1 MRSCFLSFGLSWSSR
16 TYPRWLRCGKDGCL
30 RPFNS
35 LPASRPAGE
44 SRPRGGTAATWT
56 PPPLAKGKMLFCCQC
71 LQLDFG
77 VGLPPSKKSLQK
89 NEYSSREDFAS
100 YLPPGWLNLAPC
112 SRSTGTNCAHFC
124 TTLTRAACD
133 VRSFP
138 TKGLERRLQTP
149 TGNWMFW
156 AGTRFRNPCP
166 TSRTVPVRV
175 GPRRAVA
182 HPGGACIYTLVD
194 DRWPP
199 PRPL

>member
-100 YLPPGWLNLAPC
+100 YLPPGWLNLAPVLGQLERTAPTSAPPLHEQPAMC
-112 SRSTGTNCAHFC
+112 GASLPKGSS
-124 TTLTRAACD
+124 AACKLLRGTGCFGRARGFAILAQLHELF
-133 VRSFP
+133 RSAWAPAEQSP
-138 TKGLERRLQTP
+138 TLAAL
-149 TGNWMFW
+149 
-156 AGTRFRNPCP
+156 A
-166 TSRTVPVRV
+166 
-175 GPRRAVA
+175 
-182 HPGGACIYTLVD
+182 YTLS
-194 DRWPP
+194 
-199 PRPL
+199 

>member
-100 YLPPGWLNLAPC
+100 PAPWLAKFGPLFSVNWNELRPLLHHPYTSSLRCAELPYQRARAPPAN
-112 SRSTGTNCAHFC
+112 SYGELDVLGGHAVSQSLPNFTNCSGP
-124 TTLTRAACD
+124 RGPPQSS
-133 VRSFP
+133 RP
-138 TKGLERRLQTP
+138 PWRRLHIH
-149 TGNWMFW
+149 
-156 AGTRFRNPCP
+156 
-166 TSRTVPVRV
+166 SRR
-175 GPRRAVA
+175 
-182 HPGGACIYTLVD
+182 
-194 DRWPP
+194 
-199 PRPL
+199 